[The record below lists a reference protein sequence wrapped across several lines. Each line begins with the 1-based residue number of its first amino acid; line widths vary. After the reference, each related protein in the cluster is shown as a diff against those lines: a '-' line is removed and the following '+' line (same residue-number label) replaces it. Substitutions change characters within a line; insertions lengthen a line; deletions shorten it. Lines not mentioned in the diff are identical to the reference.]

1 MAEIA
6 NEAATVAAT
15 DRVGSDRIEIVGER
29 RRAHAPAFR
38 ARVVAESLAPGARVG
53 DVASRYGLSA
63 SLIYRWRRL
72 AREAGGSGARLLAV
86 RVAPAAAP
94 GAAVPLIR
102 QHAGETA
109 SAAEWIEIELA
120 GGIRVRVGNE
130 VSLPALRRVLAVL
143 RE

>member
-6 NEAATVAAT
+6 NEAATAAAT

-29 RRAHAPAFR
+29 RRAYAPEFR
-38 ARVVAESLAPGARVG
+38 ARLVAESLVPGARVG
-53 DVASRYGLSA
+53 EVARRYGLSV

-86 RVAPAAAP
+86 RVTPAAAS
-94 GAAVPLIR
+94 GSAAPVR
-102 QHAGETA
+102 QHAGDMA
-109 SAAEWIEIELA
+109 SGAERIEIELA

>member
-6 NEAATVAAT
+6 NEAATVSAT

-29 RRAHAPAFR
+29 RRAYAAEFR
-38 ARVVAESLAPGARVG
+38 ARVVAELLAPGARVG
-53 DVASRYGLSA
+53 DVARRYGLSA

-86 RVAPAAAP
+86 RVAPAAAA
-94 GAAVPLIR
+94 GSVPLVR
-102 QHAGETA
+102 QHAGNMA
-109 SAAEWIEIELA
+109 SAAERIEIELA

-130 VSLPALRRVLAVL
+130 VNLPALRRVLAVL